1 MDEIFVVIK
10 EKQPIISLEELSG
23 GDCIPWI
30 KQKGLERLTRF
41 LVLMNNSS
49 NIIGG
54 GPYSQEECELLL
66 IVYFSNEKRIQFQK
80 LLSCALFHPGKQSG
94 LSFHY
99 FVDDL
104 R

>member
-66 IVYFSNEKRIQFQK
+66 IVYFSNEKENPISEATLMCFIPSREAVRFIFP
-80 LLSCALFHPGKQSG
+80 LFC
-94 LSFHY
+94 
-99 FVDDL
+99 
-104 R
+104 

>member
-41 LVLMNNSS
+41 LV
-49 NIIGG
+49 
-54 GPYSQEECELLL
+54 
-66 IVYFSNEKRIQFQK
+66 FNEQFFK
-80 LLSCALFHPGKQSG
+80 
-94 LSFHY
+94 HY
-99 FVDDL
+99 RRRSVFP
-104 R
+104 RGM